1 MLNILL
7 FTKMKCTLRDRAVQA
22 SRNARRTQTPRA
34 DSGFTLIELLVVIAI
49 IAILAAL
56 LLPALAK
63 AKVKAQNI
71 QCMNNLR
78 QLTHA
83 WFMYATDNGDAL
95 VPNPGQDHPALTE
108 PAWTRGDMSKPAEA
122 VDKSLLTRGLLW
134 PYNTSYPI
142 YKCPADQKLLN
153 GVLTV
158 RSMSLNAF
166 MNVNDSS
173 VPDYVTPGHLYRIY
187 RKLSSIDNPCDR
199 FVFMDENP
207 ESINDGMIWIYI
219 DSPGWVDW
227 PATYHNF
234 SGSIS
239 FADGHSII
247 HKWRDAKTA
256 DLDPSSPNLDWPWL
270 QLQTSGLR

>member
-1 MLNILL
+1 
-7 FTKMKCTLRDRAVQA
+7 
-22 SRNARRTQTPRA
+22 
-34 DSGFTLIELLVVIAI
+34 VVIAI

-56 LLPALAK
+56 LLPALTK

-71 QCMNNLR
+71 QCMNNLK

-83 WFMYATDNGDAL
+83 WLMYAGDNNDTL
-95 VPNPGQDHPALTE
+95 VPNPGQNRPALTE

-122 VDKSLLTRGLLW
+122 VDKTLLARGLLW
-134 PYNTSYPI
+134 PYSTSYPV

-153 GVLTV
+153 SVLTV
-158 RSMSLNAF
+158 RSMSLSAF
-166 MNVNDSS
+166 MNVNDSD
-173 VPDYVTPGHLYRIY
+173 VPDYVTPGQLYRIY
-187 RKLSSIDNPCDR
+187 RKQGAIDNPCDR

-207 ESINDGMIWIYI
+207 ISINDGMIWIYI

-227 PATYHNF
+227 PATYHNL

-256 DLDPSSPNLDWPWL
+256 KLDPSSPNVDWSWL
-270 QLQTSGLR
+270 QEHTSGRR

>member
-1 MLNILL
+1 VGMLRS
-7 FTKMKCTLRDRAVQA
+7 TKTKRAARRWADSGKDERWKTVQA
-22 SRNARRTQTPRA
+22 RKAL
-34 DSGFTLIELLVVIAI
+34 GFTLIELLVVIAI

-56 LLPALAK
+56 LLPALVK

-83 WFMYATDNGDAL
+83 WLMYSGDNNDAL
-95 VPNPGQDHPALTE
+95 VPNPGQNRPAVTE

-122 VDKSLLTRGLLW
+122 VDKTLLTRGLLW

-153 GVLTV
+153 NVVTV
-158 RSMSLNAF
+158 RSMSLSAF
-166 MNVNDSS
+166 MNVIDVD
-173 VPDYVTPGHLYRIY
+173 VPDYVTPNHIYRIY
-187 RKLSSIDNPCDR
+187 RKQTGIDNPVDR

-207 ESINDGMIWIYI
+207 ISINDGMIWIYI
-219 DSPGWVDW
+219 DSFGWVDW

-247 HKWRDAKTA
+247 HKWRDPKTA
-256 DLDPSSPNLDWPWL
+256 RLDPSSPNTDWNWL
-270 QLQTSGLR
+270 QDHVSGRR

>member
-1 MLNILL
+1 MNSTWHHGTAL
-7 FTKMKCTLRDRAVQA
+7 A
-22 SRNARRTQTPRA
+22 SRDARRVRPGRA
-34 DSGFTLIELLVVIAI
+34 ASGFTLIELLVVIAI

-63 AKVKAQNI
+63 GKIKAQNI
-71 QCMNNLR
+71 QCLNNLR

-83 WFMYATDNGDAL
+83 WFMYAGDNSDAL

-122 VDKSLLTRGLLW
+122 VDKTLLVRGLLW
-134 PYNTSYPI
+134 PYNTSYPV

-173 VPDYVTPGHLYRIY
+173 YTDYVTSGHLYRIY
-187 RKLSSIDNPCDR
+187 RKLGAIDNPCDR
-199 FVFMDENP
+199 FVLTDEHP
-207 ESINDGMIWIYI
+207 ASINDGMIWIYL
-219 DSPGWVDW
+219 DAPGWVDW
-227 PATYHNF
+227 PATYHNL

-239 FADGHSII
+239 FADGHSTI
-247 HKWRDAKTA
+247 HKWRDPKTA
-256 DLDPSSPNLDWPWL
+256 RLDPTPPNSDWPWL
-270 QLQTSGLR
+270 QAHTSGLR